1 MKRYLAPLIPFVFL
15 AACEGT
21 GASYEPK
28 LAATANPGYEQD
40 LQHCREL
47 AKSENIWN
55 AETKT
60 EALIGAATGAL
71 VGAAD
76 GDLGAGAL
84 VGGAAGATSGAL
96 GTRHT
101 RKDILLECLRQ
112 RGQPVAG

>member
-1 MKRYLAPLIPFVFL
+1 MKRCAAFLIPAVFL

-28 LAATANPGYEQD
+28 LAAAPNPGYEQD
-40 LQHCREL
+40 LQYCRDL
-47 AKSENIWN
+47 AKSEKVWN

-60 EALIGAATGAL
+60 QALIGAAGGAL
-71 VGAAD
+71 VGAID

-96 GTRHT
+96 DTRFT